1 LLSRCKKNQFV
12 SENVKYEKLECYFLF
27 VIDSFC
33 FISFQIRL
41 KPQNVCRVIVA
52 CAILH
57 NIAVLLREPLID
69 SDDDQDQEPVPP
81 FAGVQ
86 DGRSVS
92 IDSL

>member
-1 LLSRCKKNQFV
+1 M
-12 SENVKYEKLECYFLF
+12 
-27 VIDSFC
+27 DSFC

-41 KPQNVCRVIVA
+41 KPQKVCRVIVA

-69 SDDDQDQEPVPP
+69 NDEDHDQEPVPVPP

-86 DGRSVS
+86 DGRSVRDHIS
-92 IDSL
+92 RSFF